1 LAAPIQNIWQVAY
14 LTLARQAV
22 RDGILNILTGH
33 GGDEWLCVTPLL
45 AADLIKRGALIELAR
60 FFGTLRRSSAVPTLP
75 LARTVLWRCGLR
87 PLACLA
93 VHRFMPNAV
102 DARRPKR
109 VLAGDPL
116 WVAPD
121 REIRAEQRRRVEGAL
136 TCLNPLNGFYLRELR
151 TSLDHPI
158 VSWDLEERYELGRRI
173 GIRFLHPYWDPD
185 VVEMLCRT
193 PPHILLEGGRTKGMV
208 RATLAR
214 RFPGLEL
221 ERQRKV
227 SATSFYRSLLLRE
240 GQALADAAGHFP
252 SLSELGIVNGKLMHD
267 TVQRDLT
274 QPGQQVHFAWEA
286 VNVEIWSRLQHG

>member
-1 LAAPIQNIWQVAY
+1 
-14 LTLARQAV
+14 V
-22 RDGILNILTGH
+22 RNILSGH

-45 AADLIKRGALIELAR
+45 AADLIARGALVELAR
-60 FFGTLRRSSAVPTLP
+60 FFGTLRRSSSVPTLA

-93 VHRFMPNAV
+93 LHRFMPDAV
-102 DARRPKR
+102 DVRRPNR
-109 VLAGDPL
+109 VLAANPL

-121 REIRAEQRRRVEGAL
+121 RELQAEQRRRVEGAL
-136 TCLNPLNGFYLRELR
+136 TCLDPPNGFYRRELR
-151 TSLDHPI
+151 TSLDHTI
-158 VSWDLEERYELGRRI
+158 VSWDLEERYELGRGI
-173 GIRFLHPYWDPD
+173 GVRFLHPYWDPD

-208 RATLAR
+208 RRTVAR
-214 RFPGLEL
+214 RFPALAL

-252 SLSELGIVNGKLMHD
+252 SLSGLGIVDGKMTRD
-267 TVQRDLT
+267 TVRRDLQ
-274 QPGQQVHFAWEA
+274 QPGPQIHFAWEL
-286 VNVEIWSRLQHG
+286 VNLEIWSRLHHG